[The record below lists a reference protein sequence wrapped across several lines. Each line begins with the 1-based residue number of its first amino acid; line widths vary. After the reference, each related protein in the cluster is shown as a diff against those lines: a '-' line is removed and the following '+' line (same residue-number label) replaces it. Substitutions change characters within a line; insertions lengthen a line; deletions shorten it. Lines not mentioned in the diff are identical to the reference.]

1 MGNLM
6 PATVEVAD
14 GVAVVRLDQ
23 DPPARLRA
31 LLPTLTDVRGLV
43 LHAGSCEA
51 SPASVRG
58 VIGVPAS
65 ARREHVRELR
75 ALRMA
80 LAELPVPVV
89 AAIGRSA
96 SGDLAALADACDRR
110 VLAEDGDLV
119 RVTGTGVVV
128 ARRVDAAEALRTGLV
143 DRVVAPGHVLSAA
156 VELAKQCKSTQDS
169 RKSCRIVAP

>member
-1 MGNLM
+1 MGYLM
-6 PATVEVAD
+6 SVTVEVAD

-31 LLPTLTDVRGLV
+31 LLPTLTGVRGLV
-43 LHAGSCEA
+43 LHACPCEV

-58 VIGVPAS
+58 VVGVPPS
-65 ARREHVRELR
+65 ARRAHDRELR
-75 ALRMA
+75 ALREE

-96 SGDLAALADACDRR
+96 SGDLAVLADACDRR
-110 VLAEDGDLV
+110 VLAEGGDLV
-119 RVTGTGVVV
+119 RVTGGGVVV
-128 ARRVDAAEALRTGLV
+128 ARRVDADEALRTGLV
-143 DRVVAPGHVLSAA
+143 DRVVAPAQVLSAA
-156 VELAKQCKSTQDS
+156 VELAKECKSTQDS

>member
-1 MGNLM
+1 MGYLM
-6 PATVEVAD
+6 PVTVEVAD

-43 LHAGSCEA
+43 LHACSREV

-58 VIGVPAS
+58 AVGVAPA
-65 ARREHVRELR
+65 ARREHDRELL
-75 ALRMA
+75 ALRKE

-96 SGDLAALADACDRR
+96 SGDVAVLADACDRR
-110 VLAEDGDLV
+110 VLAEDGGLV

-143 DRVVAPGHVLSAA
+143 DRVVAPGQVLSAA
-156 VELAKQCKSTQDS
+156 VELAKQCKSTQVS